1 MIPMSQEV
9 IALLGVQS
17 FLTPMKDR
25 VHHQNQLTVMVQE
38 NETILFSTFISLE
51 QPFLDRP
58 LK

>member
-38 NETILFSTFISLE
+38 NEFY
-51 QPFLDRP
+51 FLHLYR
-58 LK
+58 

>member
-17 FLTPMKDR
+17 FPTPMKDR

-51 QPFLDRP
+51 RPF
-58 LK
+58 